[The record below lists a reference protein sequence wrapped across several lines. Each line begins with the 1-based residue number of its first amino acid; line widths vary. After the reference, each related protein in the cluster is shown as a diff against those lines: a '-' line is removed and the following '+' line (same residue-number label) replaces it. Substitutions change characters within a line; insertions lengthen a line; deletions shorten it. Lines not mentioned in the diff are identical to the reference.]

1 MTRKVIFKGSSLELT
16 MVNENFLELIFD
28 SKKRPI
34 NVFDQITIDQLMHAL
49 SIAESQSNIN
59 GLIFSSAKS
68 IFIAGADIDELSQI
82 FKSDIKPHNS
92 RLEIFF
98 DKANTAFNKIESL
111 PFPTVA
117 CIGGFALGGGFELCL
132 ACDFRILTSKAIVGL
147 PEAKL
152 GIIPGWGG
160 TVRLPRVIGL
170 HKALE
175 WIITG
180 KHKTPN
186 EALSDGAVDAVID
199 SSKLLEESLNIL
211 KAAFDEK
218 SGYKRRRDQKQKPL
232 LIETTKIIE
241 TKEFFSKYI
250 SSKIGSYYPAPSVAL
265 EVICGTINVSQ
276 DEARTTEYEAF
287 QKLTK
292 TPECR
297 SLMGLFMNDQYVISK
312 AKRLSKN
319 CLVTVSHVTVL
330 GAGIMGGGIA
340 YQNAIKGF
348 SVLMKDISDSSLLM
362 GINEVKKLLTK
373 SISIDKISNSDA
385 ESVLSRI
392 KPSINYEDTKKTTIV
407 IEAIVEN
414 KTMKSEV
421 LTEIE
426 KQLPTNAI
434 LSSNT
439 STISIDFLA
448 SNLIHPDRFCGIH
461 FFNPVHVMPLVEIV
475 RGKRTSNET
484 IELAVAHAIKLGKKP
499 IVVNDCP
506 GFLVNRILFPAIFAF
521 DMMIVDGADF
531 QQIDSAIE
539 DWGWPM
545 GPAYLVDVIGLDT
558 AISCFATIISGYPNR
573 MKDVY
578 DVSPT
583 CILCEKNRFGQKN
596 KQGFYGYVEDDKGK
610 PKKYF
615 DKKVLQIL
623 KPYIQGSDLSD
634 YKFDAVTILHRFM
647 IPMCIEAALCL
658 EEGIVDS
665 PSEIDMSIV
674 YGLGFPAFR
683 GGLLRW
689 MDEIGL
695 NNFCKLADKF
705 AHLGNLY
712 RPTSK
717 MRKMA
722 RENIKYYSF

>member
-1 MTRKVIFKGSSLELT
+1 MTKKVIFKGSSLELT
-16 MVNENFLELIFD
+16 MINENFLELIFD
-28 SKKRPI
+28 SKKRPT
-34 NVFDQITIDQLMHAL
+34 NMFDQITIDELMHVL

-68 IFIAGADIDELSQI
+68 IFIAGADIDELGQM
-82 FKSDIKPHNS
+82 FKSDNS
-92 RLEIFF
+92 RLKIFF
-98 DKANTAFNKIESL
+98 DKANMAFSKIESL

-132 ACDFRILTSKAIVGL
+132 ACDFRILTSKAVVGL
-147 PEAKL
+147 PETKL

-160 TVRLPRVIGL
+160 TVRLPRIIGL

-180 KHKTPN
+180 KHKTAN
-186 EALSDGAVDAVID
+186 EALSDGAVDAIVD
-199 SSKLLEESLNIL
+199 SGMLLKESLSIL
-211 KAAFDEK
+211 KDAFDDK
-218 SGYKRRRDQKQKPL
+218 SGYKRCRDQKQKPFL
-232 LIETTKIIE
+232 LETTKIIE
-241 TKEFFSKYI
+241 TKKFFNKYI
-250 SSKIGSYYPAPSVAL
+250 SSKIGSSYPAPSVAL
-265 EVICGTINVSQ
+265 EVISRTINVSQ
-276 DEARTTEYEAF
+276 DEAQAIEYEAF

-297 SLMGLFMNDQYVISK
+297 SLMGLFINDQYVSSK
-312 AKRLSKN
+312 AKRFSKN
-319 CLVTVSHVTVL
+319 CSITVSQVTVL

-340 YQNAIKGF
+340 YQNASKGF
-348 SVLMKDISDSSLLM
+348 FVLMKDISNSSLLM
-362 GINEVKKLLTK
+362 GLHEVKKLLTK
-373 SISIDKISNSDA
+373 SISIGKISNLDA
-385 ESVLSRI
+385 KNILSKI
-392 KPSINYEDTKKTTIV
+392 KPSMSYEGIKKTTIV

-414 KTMKSEV
+414 KTIKSEV
-421 LTEIE
+421 LAEIE
-426 KQLPTNAI
+426 NKLPAHAI

-448 SNLIHPDRFCGIH
+448 SNLNRPDRFCGMH

-475 RGKRTSNET
+475 RGKRTSEET
-484 IELAVAHAIKLGKKP
+484 IELAVAHATKLGKKP
-499 IVVNDCP
+499 IIVNDCP

-521 DMMIVDGADF
+521 DMMIIDGADF
-531 QQIDSAIE
+531 HQIDSVIE

-545 GPAYLVDVIGLDT
+545 GPAYLIDVIGLDT
-558 AISCFATIISGYPNR
+558 AINCFDTIISGYPNR

-583 CILCEKNRFGQKN
+583 RTLCEKNRFGQKN
-596 KQGFYGYVEDDKGK
+596 KKGFYGYKEDDKGK

-623 KPYIQGSDLSD
+623 KACTQEGDFSN
-634 YKFDAVTILHRFM
+634 YKFDAATILHRFM

-665 PSEIDMSIV
+665 PSEVDMSIV
-674 YGLGFPAFR
+674 YGLGFPVFR

-705 AHLGNLY
+705 AYLGSLY
-712 RPTSK
+712 KPTSK

>member
-1 MTRKVIFKGSSLELT
+1 MTQKVIFKGGSLELT

-34 NVFDQITIDQLMHAL
+34 NIFDQITIDELIHVL
-49 SIAESQSNIN
+49 SIAENQSNIN

-68 IFIAGADIDELSQI
+68 IFIAGADIDELGQM
-82 FKSDIKPHNS
+82 FKSDNS
-92 RLEIFF
+92 RLKIFF
-98 DKANTAFNKIESL
+98 DKVNMAFSKIESL

-117 CIGGFALGGGFELCL
+117 CISGFALGGGFELCL
-132 ACDFRILTSKAIVGL
+132 ACDFRILTSKAVVGL
-147 PEAKL
+147 PETKL

-160 TVRLPRVIGL
+160 TVRLPRIIGL

-186 EALSDGAVDAVID
+186 EALSDGAVDAIID
-199 SSKLLEESLNIL
+199 SSMLLKESLNIL

-218 SGYKRRRDQKQKPL
+218 SGYKKRRDQKQKPL
-232 LIETTKIIE
+232 LIENTEIIE

-250 SSKIGSYYPAPSVAL
+250 SSKIGSSYPAPSVAL
-265 EVICGTINVSQ
+265 DVIFRTINVSQ
-276 DEARTTEYEAF
+276 DEAQAIEHEAF

-297 SLMGLFMNDQYVISK
+297 SLMGLFINDQYISSK
-312 AKRLSKN
+312 AKRFSKN
-319 CLVTVSHVTVL
+319 CSVTVSHITVL

-340 YQNAIKGF
+340 YQNASKGF

-362 GINEVKKLLTK
+362 GVNEVKKLLTK
-373 SISIDKISNSDA
+373 SISIGKISNSDA
-385 ESVLSRI
+385 KNILSRI
-392 KPSINYEDTKKTTIV
+392 TPSMSYEGIKKTTIV
-407 IEAIVEN
+407 IEAIIEN
-414 KTMKSEV
+414 KTIKSEV
-421 LTEIE
+421 LAEIE
-426 KQLPTNAI
+426 NKLPANAI

-448 SNLIHPDRFCGIH
+448 SNLNHPDRFCGMH

-475 RGKRTSNET
+475 RGKRTSDET
-484 IELAVAHAIKLGKKP
+484 IELAVAHATKLGKKP
-499 IVVNDCP
+499 IIVNDCP

-531 QQIDSAIE
+531 QQIDSVIE

-545 GPAYLVDVIGLDT
+545 GPAYLIDVIGLDT

-583 CILCEKNRFGQKN
+583 RILCEKNRFGQKN
-596 KQGFYGYVEDDKGK
+596 KQGFYGYEEDDKGK

-615 DKKVLQIL
+615 DKKVLQML
-623 KPYIQGSDLSD
+623 KAYTQESDLSN
-634 YKFDAVTILHRFM
+634 YKFDAVTILYRFM

-665 PSEIDMSIV
+665 PSEVDMSIV
-674 YGLGFPAFR
+674 YGLGFPVFR

-689 MDEIGL
+689 MDEIGI
-695 NNFCKLADKF
+695 NNFCNLADKF
-705 AHLGNLY
+705 AHLGSLY
-712 RPTSK
+712 KPTSK

-722 RENIKYYSF
+722 REDIKYYSF

>member
-1 MTRKVIFKGSSLELT
+1 MTQKVIFKGSSLELT

-34 NVFDQITIDQLMHAL
+34 NIFDQITIDELIHVL

-59 GLIFSSAKS
+59 GLMFSSAKS
-68 IFIAGADIDELSQI
+68 IFIAGADIDELGQI
-82 FKSDIKPHNS
+82 FKSNNS
-92 RLEIFF
+92 RLKIFF
-98 DKANTAFNKIESL
+98 DKVNMAFSKIESL

-132 ACDFRILTSKAIVGL
+132 ACDFRILTSKAVVGL
-147 PEAKL
+147 PETKL

-160 TVRLPRVIGL
+160 TVRLPRIIGL
-170 HKALE
+170 RKALE

-186 EALSDGAVDAVID
+186 EALSDGAVDAIID
-199 SSKLLEESLNIL
+199 SSMSLEESLNIL

-218 SGYKRRRDQKQKPL
+218 SGYRRRRDQKQKPL
-232 LIETTKIIE
+232 LIETTEIIE

-250 SSKIGSYYPAPSVAL
+250 SSKIGSSYPAPSVAL
-265 EVICGTINVSQ
+265 DVISRTINVSQ
-276 DEARTTEYEAF
+276 DEAQAIEYEAF

-297 SLMGLFMNDQYVISK
+297 SLMGLFINDQYISSK
-312 AKRLSKN
+312 AKRFSKN
-319 CLVTVSHVTVL
+319 CSVKVSHVTVL

-340 YQNAIKGF
+340 YQNALKGF

-373 SISIDKISNSDA
+373 SISVGKISDLDA
-385 ESVLSRI
+385 KNILSKV
-392 KPSINYEDTKKTTIV
+392 KPSMSYEGIKKTTIV

-414 KTMKSEV
+414 KTIKSEV
-421 LTEIE
+421 LAEIE
-426 KQLPTNAI
+426 NKLPANAI

-448 SNLIHPDRFCGIH
+448 SNLNHPDRFCGMH

-475 RGKRTSNET
+475 RGKKTSDET

-499 IVVNDCP
+499 IIVNDCP

-521 DMMIVDGADF
+521 DMMIIDGADF
-531 QQIDSAIE
+531 QQIDSIIE

-545 GPAYLVDVIGLDT
+545 GPAYLIDVIGLDT

-583 CILCEKNRFGQKN
+583 RILCEKNRFGQKN
-596 KQGFYGYVEDDKGK
+596 KQGFYGYEEDDKGK

-615 DKKVLQIL
+615 DKEVLQIL
-623 KPYIQGSDLSD
+623 KAYTQESDLSN
-634 YKFDAVTILHRFM
+634 YKFDTDTILHRFM

-658 EEGIVDS
+658 EEDIVDS
-665 PSEIDMSIV
+665 PSEVDMSIV
-674 YGLGFPAFR
+674 YGLGFPVFR
-683 GGLLRW
+683 GGLFRW

-705 AHLGNLY
+705 AHLGSLY
-712 RPTSK
+712 KPTSK

-722 RENIKYYSF
+722 RENTKYYSF